1 MLDRKISKGNIL
13 NSKGKNLNYSPNYFN
28 HPRST
33 KKWSAP
39 QTYDA
44 LHFFITKV

>member
-1 MLDRKISKGNIL
+1 MHPTMLDRKISKGNIL

-33 KKWSAP
+33 KKVERATNS
-39 QTYDA
+39 
-44 LHFFITKV
+44 